1 MDYTDWLVMLGAD
14 GTVIAVEGGAPAAW
28 IRRRIEDCAGMP
40 EAVRNAARGFV
51 RGLARPLSSSV
62 VRRMRVAPE
71 RPGST
76 SFTLL
81 AVEAIPLRS
90 TEVAVEALI
99 RRALQPLMVQANS
112 AGITLRV
119 ESEDNLPKRI
129 SIDGEK
135 IAWAATVLVGNA
147 LRHVRRGTAAM
158 QGGQIIVQLAHKAA
172 QRMISIHVED
182 DGDGMP
188 PGVRR
193 WLLEQDPETGH
204 AAGVALRLV
213 HDVVAAHGGGM
224 VIKTSTDLGDRGTSV
239 TLWLPVPS

>member
-1 MDYTDWLVMLGAD
+1 
-14 GTVIAVEGGAPAAW
+14 
-28 IRRRIEDCAGMP
+28 
-40 EAVRNAARGFV
+40 
-51 RGLARPLSSSV
+51 
-62 VRRMRVAPE
+62 
-71 RPGST
+71 
-76 SFTLL
+76 
-81 AVEAIPLRS
+81 
-90 TEVAVEALI
+90 
-99 RRALQPLMVQANS
+99 
-112 AGITLRV
+112 
-119 ESEDNLPKRI
+119 
-129 SIDGEK
+129 
-135 IAWAATVLVGNA
+135 
-147 LRHVRRGTAAM
+147 M